1 MMLIPMV
8 MVMGMVMV
16 VMGATVTVTV
26 IVMGMVTD
34 KFLPTCWV
42 CKDLVPWYEKLSV
55 YSKFHHICSS
65 N

>member
-34 KFLPTCWV
+34 KFLPACCV
-42 CKDLVPWYEKLSV
+42 CKDLVPGMK
-55 YSKFHHICSS
+55 